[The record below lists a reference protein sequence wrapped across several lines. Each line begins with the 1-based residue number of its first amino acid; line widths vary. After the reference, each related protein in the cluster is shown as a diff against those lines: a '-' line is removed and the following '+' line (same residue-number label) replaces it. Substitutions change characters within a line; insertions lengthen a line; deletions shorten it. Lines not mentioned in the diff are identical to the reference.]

1 MNTQNTI
8 DFHLRSSLF
17 SMMRMYNLLAAQNG
31 ITQGVGY
38 VLLII
43 EKSGTPATQVAP
55 LMGMSSSSL
64 SRLLKNMEE
73 NGLIYKESNSVDKR
87 IVKVFLTEKG
97 VMLRREVKRVVLD
110 FNNKIIEKVSPE
122 DMETFSKVTG
132 IIKEQV
138 QENMAEIQL
147 NNKINNQKKQL

>member
-1 MNTQNTI
+1 MNTQATV
-8 DFHLRSSLF
+8 DFHLRSALF

-43 EKSGTPATQVAP
+43 ERSGTPATKVAP

-64 SRLLKNMEE
+64 SRLLKNMED
-73 NGLIYKESNSVDKR
+73 NGLIYKESNLKDKR
-87 IVKVFLTEKG
+87 VVKVFLTEKG
-97 VMLRREVKRVVLD
+97 VELRREVKKAVLSFNEKICERINKKD
-110 FNNKIIEKVSPE
+110 FEA
-122 DMETFSKVTG
+122 FSKVTS

-138 QENMAEIQL
+138 KEDIEKIQINKL
-147 NNKINNQKKQL
+147 KNNKVL

>member
-1 MNTQNTI
+1 MNTQATV

-43 EKSGTPATQVAP
+43 EKEGTPATKVAP

-64 SRLLKNMEE
+64 SRLLKNMEDS
-73 NGLIYKESNSVDKR
+73 GLIFKESNSIDKR
-87 IVKVFLTEKG
+87 VVKVFLTEKG
-97 VMLRREVKRVVLD
+97 VELRRKVKAVVLG
-110 FNNKIIEKVSPE
+110 FNEKICKKISKEEFEV
-122 DMETFSKVTG
+122 FSKVTS

-138 QENMAEIQL
+138 QEDLELLHRNNIK
-147 NNKINNQKKQL
+147 NNKV

>member
-1 MNTQNTI
+1 MNTEATV

-43 EKSGTPATQVAP
+43 EKSGTPATKVAP

-64 SRLLKNMEE
+64 SRLLKSMED
-73 NGLIYKESNSVDKR
+73 NGLIYKESNSSDKR
-87 IVKVFLTEKG
+87 VVKVFLTEKG
-97 VMLRREVKRVVLD
+97 VELRREVKRVVLD
-110 FNNKIIEKVSPE
+110 FNNKICERISKE
-122 DMETFSKVTG
+122 DFEAFSKVTT

-138 QENMAEIQL
+138 QEDLAEFQL
-147 NNKINNQKKQL
+147 NNKLKTS